1 MLIAASVLVGVAMLI
16 RYTKLGKAMR
26 AVSDNPDLAASTGID
41 VNRVITGVWM
51 LAGALVTLGAIFQ
64 GLFQLVAW
72 DMGNQL
78 LLLVFAAVTLGGL
91 GTTYGAM
98 VGSLVIGVLI
108 YLSPVFYPPGWKD
121 PLIAP
126 EMKNVGALIV
136 MILLLMVRPQ
146 GLFGRKERIG

>member
-1 MLIAASVLVGVAMLI
+1 MRSSRPRLFSVGPVDVTKKDFVIVVIGASVLVGVAMLI

-41 VNRVITGVWM
+41 VNRVITVVWM

-64 GLFQLVAW
+64 GLLQLVSW

-91 GTTYGAM
+91 GTTYGAIF
-98 VGSLVIGVLI
+98 GSLIIGVLI
-108 YLSPVFYPPGWKD
+108 YLSPVFYPPGWDD

-126 EMKNVGALIV
+126 
-136 MILLLMVRPQ
+136 R
-146 GLFGRKERIG
+146 